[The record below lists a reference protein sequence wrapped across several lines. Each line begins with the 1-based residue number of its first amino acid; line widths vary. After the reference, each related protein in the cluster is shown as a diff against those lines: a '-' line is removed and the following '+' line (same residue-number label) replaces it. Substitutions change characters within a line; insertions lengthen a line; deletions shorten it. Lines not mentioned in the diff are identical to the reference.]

1 MDSRGKML
9 VEMSVSDMGSI
20 SIALDHFVAMHGREA
35 EMDPKSWADLRDKWD
50 VMYMSVHKSLDL
62 GVRSLEG
69 R

>member
-20 SIALDHFVAMHGREA
+20 SIALDYFLTNGGRVSE
-35 EMDPKSWADLRDKWD
+35 DPQVWSDLRKKWHE
-50 VMYMSVHKSLDL
+50 MYMSVHKSLDL